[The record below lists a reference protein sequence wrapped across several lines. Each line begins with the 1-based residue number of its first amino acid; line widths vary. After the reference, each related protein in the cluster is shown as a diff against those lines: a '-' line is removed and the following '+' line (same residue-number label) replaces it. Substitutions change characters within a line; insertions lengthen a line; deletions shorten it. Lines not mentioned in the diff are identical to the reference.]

1 MSTGSILVFSLIKS
15 IIQNY
20 GFRTQ
25 LALISLIDNFLIE
38 YFSLLHSFLLFKRQC
53 TEELN
58 LLLIGWFPLIVNFEC
73 RLEMLFNFNIE
84 CLRFDID
91 KRWIVNTWYRFRG
104 DQVMKVTGKLS
115 KLSACSLL
123 LPLLLFNIE
132 LSLILLKLLAHFIVL
147 VLHMAQVSLSCIK
160 VMLIL
165 STVVTTI
172 TIFQGS

>member
-1 MSTGSILVFSLIKS
+1 
-15 IIQNY
+15 
-20 GFRTQ
+20 
-25 LALISLIDNFLIE
+25 
-38 YFSLLHSFLLFKRQC
+38 
-53 TEELN
+53 
-58 LLLIGWFPLIVNFEC
+58 
-73 RLEMLFNFNIE
+73 MLFNFDVESLGLN
-84 CLRFDID
+84 ID
-91 KRWIVNTWYRFRG
+91 KWRVVDAWDGLGG